1 MYLYLVHKQ
10 LTIFRMQLKPLLPAF
25 ALALLAACAAPKDVE
40 VGPYTVSVIEKNV
53 YHIQDY
59 NSENPAGESFDAEG
73 NKTHFNN
80 CSDIYLFVG
89 KNEALLLDLSNPIT
103 WADNAAESLRDIVW
117 ERAGGIPLTI
127 TFTHN
132 HGDHTGMLPAFVND
146 PGVQFALPQI
156 DFARLADRFPEERTR
171 FFDEGEIFD
180 LGGLKLE
187 AIGVPGHTDGSMV
200 YLLQGRDLLFSGDA
214 VGSGHGVWLFNANAF
229 NQYVSGV
236 PYLIR
241 TLEERGVNEKR
252 LKIYGGHYWQ
262 KDWLNLPKGTELG
275 MQYLRDM
282 KALCDEIESG
292 TAATEPSNLGRPG
305 LETYFRH
312 GDAIITWSA
321 EQAEQFRQRYS
332 EKFAYRDAD
341 VVFRQ
346 IDEHTWE
353 GNGYQVYNESVYL
366 VEGEEKA
373 LLIDAG
379 AYMPH
384 LDQAVAALTD
394 KPVMVALTHGH
405 GDHVGGIVCFPEVW
419 IHPADIP
426 MIARNG
432 EGYQGEIHELNDGD
446 VIDLGGREIEVLHT
460 PGHTSGSIT
469 FFDKERHYGFSGDA
483 FGSTNLLLFVPS
495 FSTLIETCTR
505 TADYMQKNGIEKL
518 FPGHY
523 GGPNVETLQRVLDEK
538 KMSQELLAGK
548 RQGVAENANGLNRY
562 IRDYGVTIRYTDP
575 DALK

>member
-1 MYLYLVHKQ
+1 
-10 LTIFRMQLKPLLPAF
+10 MQLKPLLPAF

-59 NSENPAGESFDAEG
+59 NRENPAGESFDAEG

-117 ERAGGIPLTI
+117 ERAGGMPLTI

-426 MIARNG
+426 MIARND

-575 DALK
+575 DALN

>member
-1 MYLYLVHKQ
+1 
-10 LTIFRMQLKPLLPAF
+10 MQLKPLLPAF

-73 NKTHFNN
+73 SKTHFNN

-117 ERAGGIPLTI
+117 ERAGGMPLTI

-236 PYLIR
+236 PYLIEV
-241 TLEERGVNEKR
+241 LEERGVNEKR

-575 DALK
+575 DALN

>member
-1 MYLYLVHKQ
+1 
-10 LTIFRMQLKPLLPAF
+10 MQLKPLLPAF

-80 CSDIYLFVG
+80 CSDIYLLVG

-117 ERAGGIPLTI
+117 ERAGGMPLTI

-321 EQAEQFRQRYS
+321 GQAEQFRQRYS

>member
-1 MYLYLVHKQ
+1 
-10 LTIFRMQLKPLLPAF
+10 MQLKPLLPAF

-103 WADNAAESLRDIVW
+103 WVDNAAESLRDIVW
-117 ERAGGIPLTI
+117 ERAGGMPLTI

-187 AIGVPGHTDGSMV
+187 AIGVPGHTGGSMV

>member
-1 MYLYLVHKQ
+1 
-10 LTIFRMQLKPLLPAF
+10 MQLKPLLPAF

-73 NKTHFNN
+73 SKTHFNN

-117 ERAGGIPLTI
+117 ERAGGMPLTI

-171 FFDEGEIFD
+171 FFAEGEIFD

-575 DALK
+575 DALN

>member
-1 MYLYLVHKQ
+1 
-10 LTIFRMQLKPLLPAF
+10 MQLKPLLPAF

-548 RQGVAENANGLNRY
+548 RQGVEENANGLNRY

>member
-1 MYLYLVHKQ
+1 
-10 LTIFRMQLKPLLPAF
+10 MQLKPLLPAF

-59 NSENPAGESFDAEG
+59 NSTNPAGESFDAEG

-89 KNEALLLDLSNPIT
+89 TDAALLLDLSNPVN

-117 ERAGGIPLTI
+117 ERAGGLPLTV

-214 VGSGHGVWLFNANAF
+214 VGSGHGVWLFNANNF
-229 NQYVSGV
+229 DNYVSAV
-236 PYLIR
+236 PYLIEV
-241 TLEERGVNEKR
+241 LEERGVNEKR

-321 EQAEQFRQRYS
+321 EQAEQFRNQYP
-332 EKFAYRDAD
+332 EKFVYRDAD
-341 VVFRQ
+341 IVFRQ

-353 GNGYQVYNESVYL
+353 GNGYQVYNESVYV
-366 VEGEEKA
+366 VEGEDKA
-373 LLIDAG
+373 LVIDAG

-384 LDQAVAALTD
+384 LDEAVAKLTD

-426 MIARNG
+426 MIARDG
-432 EGYQGEIHELNDGD
+432 KGYQGEIHELNDGD
-446 VIDLGGREIEVLHT
+446 VIDLGGRRIEVLHT

-469 FFDKERHYGFSGDA
+469 FFDKEHHYGFSGDA

-575 DALK
+575 DALN

>member
-1 MYLYLVHKQ
+1 
-10 LTIFRMQLKPLLPAF
+10 MQLKPLLPAF

-73 NKTHFNN
+73 SKTHFNN

-117 ERAGGIPLTI
+117 ERAGGMPLTI

-146 PGVQFALPQI
+146 PGVQFALPQT

-252 LKIYGGHYWQ
+252 LRIYGGHYWQ

-575 DALK
+575 DALN

>member
-1 MYLYLVHKQ
+1 
-10 LTIFRMQLKPLLPAF
+10 MQLKPLLPVL
-25 ALALLAACAAPKDVE
+25 ALALLAACAGPKDVE

-59 NSENPAGESFDAEG
+59 NSENPAGETFDADG
-73 NKTHFNN
+73 KLTHFNN

-117 ERAGGIPLTI
+117 ERAGGIPLTV

-146 PGVQFALPQI
+146 PGVHFALPEA

-171 FFDEGEIFD
+171 FFDEGEVFD

-214 VGSGHGVWLFNANAF
+214 VGSGHGVWLFNANGF
-229 NQYVSGV
+229 NSYVSAV

-241 TLEERGVNEKR
+241 ALEERGVNEAR

-262 KDWLNLPKGTELG
+262 KDWLNLPEGTELG

-282 KALCDEIESG
+282 KALCDEIEAG

-305 LETYFRH
+305 LDTYFRH
-312 GDAIITWSA
+312 GNAIITWSA
-321 EQAEQFRQRYS
+321 EQAEQFRNRYS
-332 EKFAYRDAD
+332 EKFVYRDAD
-341 VVFRQ
+341 IVFRQ

-353 GNGYQVYNESVYL
+353 GNGYQVYNESVYV
-366 VEGEEKA
+366 VEGEDKA
-373 LLIDAG
+373 LVIDAG

-384 LDQAVAALTD
+384 LDEAVAALTD
-394 KPVMVALTHGH
+394 KPVMMALTHGH
-405 GDHVGGIVCFPEVW
+405 GDHVGGIGCFPEVW
-419 IHPADIP
+419 IHPADVP
-426 MIARNG
+426 MITYG
-432 EGYQGEIHELNDGD
+432 DEGYKGEIHHLEDGD
-446 VIDLGGREIEVLHT
+446 VIDLGGRQIEVLHT

-469 FFDKERHYGFSGDA
+469 FFDKEHHYGFSGDA

-495 FSTLIETCTR
+495 FSGLIETCTR
-505 TADYMQKNGIEKL
+505 TAEYMQKNGIEKL

-548 RQGVAENANGLNRY
+548 RKGVAESANGLNRY

-575 DALK
+575 DALN

>member
-1 MYLYLVHKQ
+1 
-10 LTIFRMQLKPLLPAF
+10 MQLKPLLPAF

-117 ERAGGIPLTI
+117 ECAGGIPLTI

-321 EQAEQFRQRYS
+321 GQAEQFRQRYS

-575 DALK
+575 DALN

>member
-1 MYLYLVHKQ
+1 
-10 LTIFRMQLKPLLPAF
+10 MQLKPLLPAF

-117 ERAGGIPLTI
+117 ERAGGMPLTI

-214 VGSGHGVWLFNANAF
+214 VAGAHGVWLFNANAF

-505 TADYMQKNGIEKL
+505 TADYMQKNGIKKL

>member
-1 MYLYLVHKQ
+1 
-10 LTIFRMQLKPLLPAF
+10 MQLKPLLPAF

-117 ERAGGIPLTI
+117 ERAGGMPLTI

-214 VGSGHGVWLFNANAF
+214 VGSGHGVWLFNANNF
-229 NQYVSGV
+229 DNYVSAV
-236 PYLIR
+236 PYLIEV
-241 TLEERGVNEKR
+241 LEERGVNEKR

-321 EQAEQFRQRYS
+321 EQAEQFRARYS
-332 EKFAYRDAD
+332 EKFVCRDPF

-353 GNGYQVYNESVYL
+353 GNGNMVYNESVYVL
-366 VEGEEKA
+366 EGEDKA
-373 LLIDAG
+373 LVIDAG
-379 AYMPH
+379 AVMPH
-384 LDQAVAALTD
+384 LDKVVATLTD

>member
-1 MYLYLVHKQ
+1 
-10 LTIFRMQLKPLLPAF
+10 MQLKPLLPAF

-117 ERAGGIPLTI
+117 ERAGGMPLTI

-505 TADYMQKNGIEKL
+505 TADYMQKNGIKKL

>member
-1 MYLYLVHKQ
+1 
-10 LTIFRMQLKPLLPAF
+10 MQLKPLLPAF

-73 NKTHFNN
+73 SKTHFNN

-117 ERAGGIPLTI
+117 ERAGGMPLTI

-171 FFDEGEIFD
+171 FFDDGEIFD

-305 LETYFRH
+305 LETYFRR

-394 KPVMVALTHGH
+394 KPVMMALTHGH

-575 DALK
+575 DALN